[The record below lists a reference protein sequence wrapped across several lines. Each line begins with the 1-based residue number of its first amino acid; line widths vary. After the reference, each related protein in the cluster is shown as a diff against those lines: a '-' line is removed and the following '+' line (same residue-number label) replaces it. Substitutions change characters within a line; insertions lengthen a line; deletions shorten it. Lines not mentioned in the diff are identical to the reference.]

1 MRELV
6 RRSRIIYWV
15 GLNSGTREWSE
26 RSDGPTS
33 SNRRKIRVQFKLE
46 KSHRKSLHTAA
57 IRQRFGFLYKPFH
70 RGAEFWEILE
80 VFRKLSLTGLLVFV
94 TDDAYRAVT
103 AVLIC
108 VVSVANLN
116 YLRPQAS

>member
-1 MRELV
+1 MSAPQV
-6 RRSRIIYWV
+6 A
-15 GLNSGTREWSE
+15 
-26 RSDGPTS
+26 
-33 SNRRKIRVQFKLE
+33 
-46 KSHRKSLHTAA
+46 SHRGHSPKVWLPVH
-57 IRQRFGFLYKPFH
+57 KPFN

-103 AVLIC
+103 AVLLC

-116 YLRPQAS
+116 YLRPQVSMTTRVVSNYYYKQLLSTVRVNKG